1 MSCSQDFILCI
12 RCFTYNHSLFI
23 EEAMN
28 GFCMQKTCFPYLAVI
43 IDDASTDGAQEVIK
57 RYIRDKFDNTLASG
71 YKAWET
77 EEAYYIYARHC
88 QNFNCYFC
96 AIFLKTNYY
105 SHEQDKE
112 LFIEEWEKSAKYV
125 ALCEG
130 DDYWTDPLKLQ
141 KQYDILEAHQE
152 CAFCVHDYTEYL
164 QNERRYRE
172 HHFPIPFLK
181 EPGVVLDMEYY
192 LTGPFFTKYL
202 TAMYRKSA
210 MDSCYFLKYDVSIDM
225 AMFYALFTQGK
236 AFLMTDVMG
245 CYRMHDGGVY
255 SGKDRYPLLRD
266 FFSNIYSICREE
278 GTKDAQRFVYGFLAP
293 YALSELIS
301 QKGAFVRNC
310 IKYLGVYG
318 IKLLFYKIPQLI
330 VTILLGKIGIKVKS
344 DYLRI

>member
-1 MSCSQDFILCI
+1 MMSQDYILCI

-28 GFCMQKTCFPYLAVI
+28 GFCMQKTEFPFIAVI
-43 IDDASTDGAQEVIK
+43 LDDASTDGTQDVVKHYIEVNFDKSSISE
-57 RYIRDKFDNTLASG
+57 YRD
-71 YKAWET
+71 WET
-77 EEAYYIYARHC
+77 EKASYIFARHSK
-88 QNFNCYFC
+88 NINCYFC
-96 AIFLKTNYY
+96 AVFLKTNYF
-105 SHEQDKE
+105 SHKQDKE
-112 LFIEEWEKSAKYV
+112 QFIEEWEKSAKYI

-141 KQYDILEAHQE
+141 KQYDILETHPE
-152 CAFCVHDYTEYL
+152 CVFSVHDYTEYF
-164 QNERRYRE
+164 QNRNIFRE

-181 EPGVVLDMEYY
+181 EPGAVLDMEYY

-210 MDSCYFLKYDVSIDM
+210 MDSCNFLKYDVSIDM

-301 QKGAFVRNC
+301 QKGLFVRNC
-310 IKYLGVYG
+310 IKYLGIYG

-330 VTILLGKIGIKVKS
+330 VTILLGKIGVKVKP